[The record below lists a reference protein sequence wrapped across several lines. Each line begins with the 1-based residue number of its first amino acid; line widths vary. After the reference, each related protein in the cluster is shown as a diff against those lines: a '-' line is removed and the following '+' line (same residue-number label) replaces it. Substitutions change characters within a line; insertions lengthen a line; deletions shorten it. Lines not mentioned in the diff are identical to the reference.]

1 MSDALIIRYT
11 HQGDTP
17 KILHFIQALAEYEKL
32 SHQCVVTESQLKETL
47 FGERAYAEVVIAEW
61 QGQACGFALFFH
73 TYSTFLGKPGIHLE
87 DLFVEP
93 DFRGKGIGKELLAFL
108 AKTAIDR
115 GCGRLEWVV
124 LDWNQPSIDFY
135 RSQKAD
141 SLDDWMTFRLS
152 DEHLQNLANQATA
165 KVVRPE

>member
-1 MSDALIIRYT
+1 M
-11 HQGDTP
+11 QN
-17 KILHFIQALAEYEKL
+17 
-32 SHQCVVTESQLKETL
+32 
-47 FGERAYAEVVIAEW
+47 
-61 QGQACGFALFFH
+61 
-73 TYSTFLGKPGIHLE
+73 
-87 DLFVEP
+87 
-93 DFRGKGIGKELLAFL
+93 L